1 MNSSSVVSPAGADR
15 RIPTWA
21 SRVVSGLARDRPVV
35 VTKGDLTQRLTEAGC
50 GRDPDSAIR
59 ELRRIG
65 WLVQLPVKGTWAFI
79 PPGEAAISDPYLP
92 LRSWLARDQNAGFM
106 LAGASAAWHLGYL
119 DRQPDGRIP
128 IWLPPAK
135 RLPDGLASYVSVVRI
150 PWNAA
155 DTALLAP
162 RPALLVRRR
171 LDLVAWATGLPA
183 LGPEALLVQIAT
195 RPASFGPWADLVPHL
210 DDLVADCSDE
220 RLERLLSGRPTSA
233 WQRASYLLDSGGEP
247 ARGQALLAKRHTE
260 VMPVTRFTTAHSRDR
275 GESVWAPEYQLVDEL
290 VVPLLRVIG
299 KA

>member
-1 MNSSSVVSPAGADR
+1 MHYFPPRSHRFTRSALDPAKALMERAGA
-15 RIPTWA
+15 
-21 SRVVSGLARDRPVV
+21 
-35 VTKGDLTQRLTEAGC
+35 
-50 GRDPDSAIR
+50 
-59 ELRRIG
+59 
-65 WLVQLPVKGTWAFI
+65 LVHSTL
-79 PPGEAAISDPYLP
+79 S
-92 LRSWLARDQNAGFM
+92 
-106 LAGASAAWHLGYL
+106 LAG
-119 DRQPDGRIP
+119 
-128 IWLPPAK
+128 
-135 RLPDGLASYVSVVRI
+135 V
-150 PWNAA
+150 
-155 DTALLAP
+155 
-162 RPALLVRRR
+162 R